1 MMNWMSLFSK
11 NENISPEETREY
23 IDSKPPGSFQLLDVR
38 QPKEYEQ
45 AHIPGA
51 ILIPLGELPD
61 RLQELNAE
69 LETIVYCR
77 SGVRSKAGCQILTKA
92 DFPNV
97 LNMTSGISGWQG
109 QQSGGA
115 EGLGL
120 DYFIGGDFSSALSM
134 AYAMETGLKQF
145 YLLLS
150 VKANS
155 PKNTELL
162 EYMAKLEDGHMAK
175 LNAQHQDIAINTDTN
190 APVVAEGG
198 IDVDDFLTRFGN
210 QFKDIESILHA
221 GMMFESQAYD
231 MYTRLAHKESDQK
244 LKSFYLQMATEER
257 KHLQR
262 LAQELDKRI

>member
-1 MMNWMSLFSK
+1 MNWMSLFAK
-11 NENISPEETREY
+11 NENITPEKTREY

-61 RLQELNAE
+61 RLQELDAE

-77 SGVRSKAGCQILTKA
+77 SGVRSRAGCQILSKA
-92 DFPNV
+92 DFPHV
-97 LNMTSGISGWQG
+97 LNMTGGITSWQG
-109 QQSGGA
+109 QHVSGK
-115 EGLGL
+115 EELGL
-120 DYFIGGDFSSALSM
+120 DYFIAGDFPSAISM
-134 AYAMETGLKQF
+134 AYAMEMGLKQF

-150 VKANS
+150 VKTDN
-155 PKNTELL
+155 PDNTELL

-175 LNAQHQDIAINTDTN
+175 LNSQYKNVTINTADT
-190 APVVAEGG
+190 APGVAEGG

-210 QFKDIESILHA
+210 QFKDIESILQV

-231 MYTRLAHKESDQK
+231 MYNRLARKQSDQEQ
-244 LKSFYLQMATEER
+244 KSFYLQMAAEER

>member
-1 MMNWMSLFSK
+1 MNWMSLFAK

-23 IDSKPPGSFQLLDVR
+23 IASKPAGSFQLLDVR
-38 QPKEYEQ
+38 QPGEYEQ

-61 RLQELNAE
+61 RLQELDPE

-92 DFPNV
+92 DFPRV
-97 LNMTSGISGWQG
+97 LNMTGGITRWQG
-109 QQSGGA
+109 QHIGGT
-115 EGLGL
+115 EELGL
-120 DYFIGGDFSSALSM
+120 EYFITGDFSSALSM
-134 AYAMETGLKQF
+134 AYAMEMGLKQF

-150 VKANS
+150 VKTDV
-155 PKNTELL
+155 PDHTELL

-175 LNAQHQDIAINTDTN
+175 LNAQYQDIALNPADTS
-190 APVVAEGG
+190 AVVAEGG

-210 QFKDIESILHA
+210 QFKDIESILQV

-231 MYTRLAHKESDQK
+231 MYTRLARKQTDEE
-244 LKSFYLQMATEER
+244 LKSFYLQMAAEER

-262 LAQELDKRI
+262 LTRELEQRL